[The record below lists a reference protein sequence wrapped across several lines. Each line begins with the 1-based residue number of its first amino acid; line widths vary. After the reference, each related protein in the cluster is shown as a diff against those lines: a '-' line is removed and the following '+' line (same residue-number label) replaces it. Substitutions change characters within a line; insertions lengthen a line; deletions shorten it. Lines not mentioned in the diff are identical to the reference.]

1 MCPRPYLN
9 QLVLLIHGWLG
20 TVSLRKLELLSL
32 CSSSTME
39 GGFLLLFEI
48 ALVLQGLDS
57 KLSEIST
64 FGIASGCKKVLE
76 ALLESAKGP
85 DVDPSEQSRISTS

>member
-1 MCPRPYLN
+1 MGGWGRFHFGNSNCFLC
-9 QLVLLIHGWLG
+9 VLLPQW
-20 TVSLRKLELLSL
+20 REA
-32 CSSSTME
+32 SSS
-39 GGFLLLFEI
+39 FFDI

-85 DVDPSEQSRISTS
+85 DVDPSELSRISTS